1 MVSWLSNLR
10 HANLPRPYLS
20 PMRERGKSE
29 RAFSEEIL
37 MGQRMRR
44 IGLVVAALVFAGC
57 ATVQIAEHRVITG
70 RITDQQGRPVPG
82 TPVLVVGRRLDL
94 NMKFDYKEMDRRQL
108 KVFTD
113 REGRFKLEFVPE
125 QLGNNFYL
133 FFYAEEGFDGVRY
146 QKPDSIDLTDRL
158 KEGRELRFDQV
169 LLDHPKWKE
178 VQQQIALYGAD
189 SMRGRVLRQLG
200 LPERIDRGVGDQP
213 AETWWYYTKGISYRF
228 SGPAIEGSYTF
239 KPIRGVLPPP
249 ATK

>member
-1 MVSWLSNLR
+1 MS
-10 HANLPRPYLS
+10 
-20 PMRERGKSE
+20 
-29 RAFSEEIL
+29 
-37 MGQRMRR
+37 QRVRR
-44 IGLVVAALVFAGC
+44 IGLLILISSVVAC
-57 ATVQIAEHRVITG
+57 ATAQITERRVITG
-70 RITDQQGRPVPG
+70 RVTDQQGRPVLG
-82 TPVLVVGRRLDL
+82 TPVQVVGRKLDL
-94 NMKFDYKEMDRRQL
+94 NMKLEYQELDRRQL

-158 KEGRELRFDQV
+158 REGQELRFDQV

-189 SMRGRVLRQLG
+189 STRGKVLRQLG

-213 AETWWYYTKGISYRF
+213 AETWWYYAKGISYRF
-228 SGPAIEGSYTF
+228 AGPAIEGSYTF

>member
-1 MVSWLSNLR
+1 
-10 HANLPRPYLS
+10 
-20 PMRERGKSE
+20 
-29 RAFSEEIL
+29 
-37 MGQRMRR
+37 MGQRIKRL
-44 IGLVVAALVFAGC
+44 GLLLVAVTLAAC

-94 NMKFDYKEMDRRQL
+94 DMKFDYKEMDRRQL
-108 KVFTD
+108 KVLSD
-113 REGRFKLEFVPE
+113 GEGRYRAELIPKE
-125 QLGNNFYL
+125 LGNNFYL
-133 FFYAEEGFDGVRY
+133 FFYAEDGFDGVRF
-146 QKPDSIDLTDRL
+146 QKPEGIDITSRL
-158 KEGRELRFDQV
+158 REGRELKFDQV

-189 SMRGRVLRQLG
+189 SMRGKVLRQLG

-213 AETWWYYTKGISYRF
+213 AETWWYYAKGISYRF
-228 SGPAIEGSYTF
+228 AGPAIEGSYTF

>member
-1 MVSWLSNLR
+1 
-10 HANLPRPYLS
+10 
-20 PMRERGKSE
+20 
-29 RAFSEEIL
+29 
-37 MGQRMRR
+37 MGQRIKRL
-44 IGLVVAALVFAGC
+44 GLLLVAVTLAAC

-94 NMKFDYKEMDRRQL
+94 DMKFDYKEMDRRQL
-108 KVFTD
+108 KVLSD
-113 REGRFKLEFVPE
+113 GEGRYRAELIPKE
-125 QLGNNFYL
+125 LGNNFYL
-133 FFYAEEGFDGVRY
+133 FFYAEDGFDGVRF
-146 QKPDSIDLTDRL
+146 QKPDSIDITSRL
-158 KEGRELRFDQV
+158 REGRELKFDQV

-189 SMRGRVLRQLG
+189 SMRGKVLRQLG

-213 AETWWYYTKGISYRF
+213 AETWWYYAKGISYRF
-228 SGPAIEGSYTF
+228 AGPAIEGSYTF